1 MNTLTGLTNTLTR
14 FVRDEDG
21 ISATEYAVLFIAIL
35 AAVVAGV
42 GLLGSQIETIFGD
55 AADDSYHVP

>member
-1 MNTLTGLTNTLTR
+1 MNTLTGLKNTLTR

>member
-1 MNTLTGLTNTLTR
+1 MNTLTGLKNTLTR

-55 AADDSYHVP
+55 AADDSCHVP

>member
-1 MNTLTGLTNTLTR
+1 MNTLTGVKNTLTR